1 MMCQT
6 LLFYHEGCFQSS
18 LDFILIEPSEED
30 ISVEFSVGGTAVYGE
45 DYLVSSF
52 EVFIPAG
59 QTTASIAVEII
70 EDDVFE
76 GSEEIEFYFDF
87 IDPCSDW
94 PNQLSISINEVG
106 ALYATAPENI
116 IVCEDEL
123 DEYTISG
130 VIGGGVGL
138 IEYGWYFEKS

>member
-1 MMCQT
+1 MAGAEIEVSYINPSPYVE
-6 LLFYHEGCFQSS
+6 LSSNDVPNPAVLPEGCFQSS

-59 QTTASIAVEII
+59 QTTVSVPVEII

-76 GSEEIEFYFDF
+76 GSEQIEFYFDF
-87 IDPCSDW
+87 IDSCSDW
-94 PNQLSISINEVG
+94 PD
-106 ALYATAPENI
+106 AAT
-116 IVCEDEL
+116 
-123 DEYTISG
+123 SG
-130 VIGGGVGL
+130 
-138 IEYGWYFEKS
+138 